1 MQGIWIMGAL
11 FIGYRCLWNVM
22 ELDDALINHTT
33 KMVSSFYDWILNA
46 FTWVLPPM
54 ILQNWNGSF
63 NYETMQVYTH
73 STKNIFGQ
81 ERVSIYHY
89 KTVLCVE
96 IIPVLITHSNLGCDC
111 FALCGNQLTDLQVVA
126 KECTYFI
133 GGYRQ
138 VNLHLQQSQI
148 NLNEI
153 KRLLSKLRLCQI
165 CYWLNSN

>member
-111 FALCGNQLTDLQVVA
+111 FALCANQLTDTKSLLKNVRISLGA
-126 KECTYFI
+126 I
-133 GGYRQ
+133 GRLIYTSSRARLIWMKLNDCYLNWGY
-138 VNLHLQQSQI
+138 VKYVI
-148 NLNEI
+148 G
-153 KRLLSKLRLCQI
+153 
-165 CYWLNSN
+165 